1 MSLNFNLMAT
11 KKIST
16 PNKISPQ
23 KKKLLAVK
31 SLGSENYT
39 RQGNVVVKHNG
50 HDKANHSNRTATRTG
65 RGAKKVSGR
74 ADISTAA
81 VAEAVETGH
90 LSELV
95 MGRNGNEKVWAEIEL
110 DAWRIFKI
118 MAEFVSGFEKM
129 AALGPAVTIFG
140 SARVVQGDKVY
151 KLAERTAELLAAQ
164 GFGVI
169 TGGGPGIME
178 AGNRG
183 AKHAGGASI
192 GFNIELAF
200 EQVSNPFVDRDK
212 LITFNY
218 FFVRKAMFMKYSQA
232 FIVMPGGFGTLDEFS
247 EAITLIQ
254 TKKVTMFPVILVG
267 KKFWSGLI
275 DWMRDVQ
282 LHSRYI
288 SENDF
293 DFIHLV
299 DTPEEAVQIIQRFY
313 PENKYAPNF

>member
-1 MSLNFNLMAT
+1 MGVT
-11 KKIST
+11 
-16 PNKISPQ
+16 
-23 KKKLLAVK
+23 
-31 SLGSENYT
+31 
-39 RQGNVVVKHNG
+39 
-50 HDKANHSNRTATRTG
+50 
-65 RGAKKVSGR
+65 
-74 ADISTAA
+74 
-81 VAEAVETGH
+81 
-90 LSELV
+90 
-95 MGRNGNEKVWAEIEL
+95 GRNGNEKVWAEIEL

-140 SARVVQGDKVY
+140 SARVVPNDKVY
-151 KLAERTAELLAAQ
+151 KLALRTAELLARQ

-183 AKHAGGASI
+183 AKNAGGASI
-192 GFNIELAF
+192 GFNIELPF

-232 FIVMPGGFGTLDEFS
+232 FVVMPGGFGTLDEFS

-254 TKKVTMFPVILVG
+254 TKKITMFPVILVG

-275 DWMRDVQ
+275 GWMRDSQ
-282 LHSRYI
+282 LRCHYI
-288 SENDF
+288 GENDF
-293 DFIHLV
+293 DFVHLV